1 MVHAEHDRDD
11 VLGLAG
17 PALRDRH
24 VGAERRRAGQR
35 HVHTGDVGDHTLQRV
50 PDLGLADERER
61 RDVVAGAAGADR
73 LEPRRRAH
81 RERFGLEDVL
91 GRAAREVAGELA
103 ERPFG
108 LAHAGQDLALDDDL
122 GRRRHGEIDRRAR
135 RDLQR
140 LAEESADH
148 LELADV
154 GGWVGERA
162 HGDER
167 VQAERDRARQ
177 RLAARLGTPLVLEHP
192 PARVQADAHAVGALD
207 LKAVVALRLDAR
219 LGIARDEHAGREVA
233 PGVAGEVGRDRQAAQ
248 VEIAAGQHA
257 LAKGRAG
264 HDVGLDRVLDA
275 ARVLQRQPRLRHAER
290 PRQRAAAGDDI
301 GDDRHV
307 GAGDLL
313 EHQDRPAP
321 AALVLQHQRHDVVV
335 ERHGLRHAHDL
346 AGEGALVGG
355 YEVTDALSWHRR
367 HRSSMTCGT
376 NGDSLRVMSPSLSR
390 MPTPADSWSTTQLPT
405 TARRPSYTGSAKYC
419 W

>member
-1 MVHAEHDRDD
+1 MTISAAAGTARSIVAHAATSSGSPKSPPTTST
-11 VLGLAG
+11 LPTPAG
-17 PALRDRH
+17 
-24 VGAERRRAGQR
+24 GS
-35 HVHTGDVGDHTLQRV
+35 
-50 PDLGLADERER
+50 ADEPK
-61 RDVVAGAAGADR
+61 GASR
-73 LEPRRRAH
+73 C
-81 RERFGLEDVL
+81 
-91 GRAAREVAGELA
+91 
-103 ERPFG
+103 
-108 LAHAGQDLALDDDL
+108 
-122 GRRRHGEIDRRAR
+122 
-135 RDLQR
+135 
-140 LAEESADH
+140 
-148 LELADV
+148 
-154 GGWVGERA
+154 
-162 HGDER
+162 
-167 VQAERDRARQ
+167 
-177 RLAARLGTPLVLEHP
+177 
-192 PARVQADAHAVGALD
+192 
-207 LKAVVALRLDAR
+207 
-219 LGIARDEHAGREVA
+219 
-233 PGVAGEVGRDRQAAQ
+233 
-248 VEIAAGQHA
+248 
-257 LAKGRAG
+257 AG
-264 HDVGLDRVLDA
+264 HDVGLERVLDA
-275 ARVLQRQPRLRHAER
+275 ARVLQRQPRLRHAQR